1 MENTQKTSRNVFLD
15 FVKVLALVRVFLW
28 HATSWAPLTYIAS
41 IPVMVLAA
49 GFLFEK
55 SRSRSS
61 VVEVVKSRLW
71 RLLVPFW
78 LFASLALSVMA
89 AKDSSLALLSLP
101 DVLSWIL
108 PLRDPVGSSWQQGWI
123 TEPLW
128 YLRAYL
134 WLLLAS
140 PVIVK
145 AVKKGPGEVLAVLA
159 ISVIVCEQLLG
170 ANAWAFQDFLL
181 YGFFWT
187 LGMILAGRQSFVTSR
202 QSFKLGAFL
211 ALISAAIYVI
221 QAPLDGVV
229 NNSHT
234 LHLFVGSSTLAL
246 LWAARKQLEALA
258 SSRLL
263 SRVSQS
269 ISRNGLTVYLYHA
282 PMLGFAYLLLG
293 ALGLKE
299 GLTLTLVAVL
309 FGALLTIAAV
319 KFAGP
324 AEQWSKHKS
333 ITNASMYR
341 PNSLPKL
348 VAKTSALSLVLYVA
362 IVTVNPFASGTFVP
376 QTPSKA
382 PEAAVFEVNPD
393 ETFLL
398 EGSNASVNADPT
410 PTTRATTTREKV
422 TADRYNPATKPPTT
436 KEPKKVT
443 PKPDGRPT
451 LVNWVPDLSALA
463 SWDQSAPDMDAGKRS
478 AIELLFTRWAAKNKL
493 SSAQIGLLLPGRSKL
508 LLSANEEGVLQ
519 DAPSS
524 VAYNSVTKSFTSVL
538 ILRAVAQGKVALD
551 DKVGI
556 LEVAPWFDAARDVT
570 VAQLLGHRSGLT
582 PYAETRAF
590 KENAASI
597 DSWKSSLKAAQED
610 GPRFQPGASVEYS
623 STNFI
628 VAGLLAEKLYGA
640 PIETLLEREI
650 TGPLNLP
657 SIVFKKP
664 FPGSPGTGTGNAE
677 GSLQD
682 VMRWT
687 SALWRDGVVLGP
699 ANSHV
704 ANYAENTS
712 NLGYGT
718 FAYCPC
724 TSSGLKAAY
733 GTNGAQ
739 ITSRYYAALDVVI
752 LVRTTSG
759 VIPQVEDLIS
769 EVLRELA

>member
-1 MENTQKTSRNVFLD
+1 MENTKKTSRNVFLD

-28 HATSWAPLTYIAS
+28 HATSWAPLTYVAS

-55 SRSRSS
+55 SLSRSS
-61 VVEVVKSRLW
+61 VVEVLKSRLW
-71 RLLVPFW
+71 RLLIPFW
-78 LFASLALSVMA
+78 LFAALALSVMA

-108 PLRDPVGSSWQQGWI
+108 PLRNPVGSSWQQGWI

-128 YLRAYL
+128 YMRAYL
-134 WLLLAS
+134 WLLIAS
-140 PVIVK
+140 PLLVK
-145 AVKKGPGEVLAVLA
+145 AAKKGPGEVLAVFA
-159 ISVIVCEQLLG
+159 ISVIGCEQLFG

-187 LGMILAGRQSFVTSR
+187 LGIVLASRQSSVTSR
-202 QSFKLGAFL
+202 QSFKLGTIL
-211 ALISAAIYVI
+211 ALISAGIYVV
-221 QAPLDGVV
+221 QSPLDGVV

-258 SSRLL
+258 SSRVL

-293 ALGLKE
+293 AFGLKE
-299 GLTLTLVAVL
+299 GLTLTLVAAL
-309 FGALLTIAAV
+309 FGALLTMAAV

-333 ITNASMYR
+333 IANASMYR

-348 VAKTSALSLVLYVA
+348 VAKTSALSVVLYA
-362 IVTVNPFASGTFVP
+362 TIVTVNPFASGAFVP

-382 PEAAVFEVNPD
+382 PSAAVFEVNPD

-398 EGSNASVNADPT
+398 EGSNASVNADPA
-410 PTTRATTTREKV
+410 PTTRATTREIV
-422 TADRYNPATKPPTT
+422 TADRYNPSTKSPTI
-436 KEPKKVT
+436 KKPKKVT
-443 PKPDGRPT
+443 AKPTGRPT
-451 LVNWVPDLSALA
+451 LVSWVPELSALA
-463 SWDQSAPDMDAGKRS
+463 SWDQSAPDMDAGKRA
-478 AIELLFTRWAAKNKL
+478 AIELLFTRWASKNKL

-519 DAPSS
+519 DPPSS

-538 ILRAVAQGKVALD
+538 ILRAVAQGKIALD
-551 DKVGI
+551 DKVGV
-556 LEVAPWFDAARDVT
+556 LDVAPWFDAARDVT

-597 DSWKSSLKAAQED
+597 DSWESALKAAQED

-628 VAGLLAEKLYGA
+628 VAGLLAEKLYGT
-640 PIETLLEREI
+640 PVETLLEREL
-650 TGPLNLP
+650 TVPLNLP

-687 SALWRDGVVLGP
+687 SAVWRDGVVLGP

-704 ANYAENTS
+704 ANYAENAS

>member
-1 MENTQKTSRNVFLD
+1 MLY
-15 FVKVLALVRVFLW
+15 
-28 HATSWAPLTYIAS
+28 AT
-41 IPVMVLAA
+41 
-49 GFLFEK
+49 
-55 SRSRSS
+55 
-61 VVEVVKSRLW
+61 
-71 RLLVPFW
+71 
-78 LFASLALSVMA
+78 
-89 AKDSSLALLSLP
+89 
-101 DVLSWIL
+101 
-108 PLRDPVGSSWQQGWI
+108 
-123 TEPLW
+123 
-128 YLRAYL
+128 
-134 WLLLAS
+134 
-140 PVIVK
+140 
-145 AVKKGPGEVLAVLA
+145 
-159 ISVIVCEQLLG
+159 
-170 ANAWAFQDFLL
+170 
-181 YGFFWT
+181 
-187 LGMILAGRQSFVTSR
+187 
-202 QSFKLGAFL
+202 
-211 ALISAAIYVI
+211 
-221 QAPLDGVV
+221 
-229 NNSHT
+229 
-234 LHLFVGSSTLAL
+234 
-246 LWAARKQLEALA
+246 
-258 SSRLL
+258 
-263 SRVSQS
+263 
-269 ISRNGLTVYLYHA
+269 
-282 PMLGFAYLLLG
+282 
-293 ALGLKE
+293 
-299 GLTLTLVAVL
+299 
-309 FGALLTIAAV
+309 
-319 KFAGP
+319 
-324 AEQWSKHKS
+324 
-333 ITNASMYR
+333 
-341 PNSLPKL
+341 
-348 VAKTSALSLVLYVA
+348 
-362 IVTVNPFASGTFVP
+362 IVTVNPFASGAFVP

-410 PTTRATTTREKV
+410 PTTRAATTREKV

-436 KEPKKVT
+436 KEPEKVT
-443 PKPDGRPT
+443 AKPDGRPT
-451 LVNWVPDLSALA
+451 LVSWVPDLNALA
-463 SWDQSAPDMDAGKRS
+463 SWDQSAPDMDAGKRT

-524 VAYNSVTKSFTSVL
+524 VTYNSVTKSFTSVL
-538 ILRAVAQGKVALD
+538 ILRAVAQGKIALD
-551 DKVGI
+551 DKVGV
-556 LEVAPWFDAARDVT
+556 LEAAPWFDAARDVT

-597 DSWKSSLKAAQED
+597 DSWESALKAAQED
-610 GPRFQPGASVEYS
+610 GPRFAPGASVEYS

-640 PIETLLEREI
+640 PIETLLAREI

-664 FPGSPGTGTGNAE
+664 FPGAPGTGTGNAE

-687 SALWRDGVVLGP
+687 SAVWRDGVVLGP

-769 EVLRELA
+769 EVLRELT

>member
-1 MENTQKTSRNVFLD
+1 MENTKKTSHNVFLD
-15 FVKVLALVRVFLW
+15 FVKVLALLRVFLW
-28 HATSWAPLTYIAS
+28 HATSWAPLTYVAS

-55 SRSRSS
+55 SLSRSS
-61 VVEVVKSRLW
+61 VVEVIKSRLW

-78 LFASLALSVMA
+78 LFALLAISVMA

-108 PLRDPVGSSWQQGWI
+108 PLRNPVGSSWQQGWI

-140 PVIVK
+140 PILVK
-145 AVKKGPGEVLAVLA
+145 AVKKGPGEVLAVFA
-159 ISVIVCEQLLG
+159 IAVIVCEQLFG
-170 ANAWAFQDFLL
+170 SNAWAFQDFLL

-187 LGMILAGRQSFVTSR
+187 LGMILAGRQSLVASR
-202 QSFKLGAFL
+202 HSFKLGALL
-211 ALISAAIYVI
+211 ALISAGIYAV
-221 QAPLDGVV
+221 QTPVDGVV

-234 LHLFVGSSTLAL
+234 LHLFVGSSTLAF
-246 LWAARKQLEALA
+246 LWAARKHLEATA

-263 SRVSQS
+263 SRASRAV
-269 ISRNGLTVYLYHA
+269 SRNGLTIYLYHA
-282 PMLGFAYLLLG
+282 PMLGVAYLLLG
-293 ALGLKE
+293 EWGLKE
-299 GLTLTLVAVL
+299 GLVLTLAAVL
-309 FGALLTIAAV
+309 FGAFLTIAAV

-324 AEQWSKHKS
+324 AEQWSKRKS
-333 ITNASMYR
+333 IANASMYR
-341 PNSLPKL
+341 PNSLRKL
-348 VAKTSALSLVLYVA
+348 VAKTATLSVVLYA
-362 IVTVNPFASGTFVP
+362 TIATVNPFASGAFVP

-382 PEAAVFEVNPD
+382 PDVAVFEVEAD

-398 EGSNASVNADPT
+398 EGSNASVNQEPT
-410 PTTRATTTREKV
+410 PTTRATATREIV
-422 TADRYNPATKPPTT
+422 TADRYNPPAKSPTT

-443 PKPDGRPT
+443 SKPAGRPT
-451 LVNWVPDLSALA
+451 LVSWVPDLRGLA
-463 SWDQSAPDMDAGKRS
+463 SWDQSAPDMDEGKRA

-493 SSAQIGLLLPGRSKL
+493 SSAQLGLLLPGRSKL

-519 DAPSS
+519 DPPSS
-524 VAYNSVTKSFTSVL
+524 VAYNSVTKSFTSAL
-538 ILRAVAQGKVALD
+538 ILRAVAQGKIELD
-551 DKVGI
+551 DKVGV

-597 DSWKSSLKAAQED
+597 NSWESALKAAQED
-610 GPRFQPGASVEYS
+610 GPRFAPGASVAYS

-640 PIETLLEREI
+640 PVEELLEREL
-650 TGPLNLP
+650 TSPLNLS

-687 SALWRDGVVLGP
+687 SAVWRDGVVLGLG
-699 ANSHV
+699 NSHV

-759 VIPQVEDLIS
+759 VTPEVEDLIS

>member
-28 HATSWAPLTYIAS
+28 HATSWAPLTYVAS

-55 SRSRSS
+55 SLSRSS
-61 VVEVVKSRLW
+61 VVEVVKSRLR
-71 RLLVPFW
+71 RLLIPFW
-78 LFASLALSVMA
+78 LFAALALSVMV

-101 DVLSWIL
+101 DILSWIL
-108 PLRDPVGSSWQQGWI
+108 PLRSTVGSSWQRGWI

-140 PVIVK
+140 PVLVK
-145 AVKKGPGEVLAVLA
+145 AGKKYPGEVLAVFA
-159 ISVIVCEQLLG
+159 VSVIVCEQLLG

-187 LGMILAGRQSFVTSR
+187 LGMILAGRQSSVMSR

-211 ALISAAIYVI
+211 ALISAGIYMV
-221 QAPLDGVV
+221 QSPLDGVV

-258 SSRLL
+258 STRLL

-269 ISRNGLTVYLYHA
+269 ISRNGLTIYLYHA

-309 FGALLTIAAV
+309 FGALLTMAAV

-333 ITNASMYR
+333 ITKAAMYR
-341 PNSLPKL
+341 SNSLRKL
-348 VAKTSALSLVLYVA
+348 VAKTIALSVVLYATIA
-362 IVTVNPFASGTFVP
+362 IVNPFSSGAFVP

-382 PEAAVFEVNPD
+382 PSAAVFKVSPD

-398 EGSNASVNADPT
+398 EGSNASVDVDPA
-410 PTTRATTTREKV
+410 PTTRATTREIV
-422 TADRYNPATKPPTT
+422 TADRYNPVAKSPATK
-436 KEPKKVT
+436 ESKKVT
-443 PKPDGRPT
+443 SKPDGRPT

-463 SWDQSAPDMDAGKRS
+463 SWEQSAPDMDAGKRA

-508 LLSANEEGVLQ
+508 MLSANEEGVLQ
-519 DAPSS
+519 DPPSS

-538 ILRAVAQGKVALD
+538 ILRAVAQGKIALD
-551 DKVGI
+551 DKVGV
-556 LEVAPWFDAARDVT
+556 LDAAPWFDAARDVT
-570 VAQLLGHRSGLT
+570 VAQLLGHRSGLI

-597 DSWKSSLKAAQED
+597 DSWESALKAVQED
-610 GPRFQPGASVEYS
+610 GPMFAPGASVAYS

-640 PIETLLEREI
+640 PVEELLKREI
-650 TGPLNLP
+650 TGPLSLS

-682 VMRWT
+682 VLRWT
-687 SALWRDGVVLGP
+687 SAVWRDGVVLGS
-699 ANSHV
+699 ANAHV

>member
-1 MENTQKTSRNVFLD
+1 MKNTEKTSHNVFLD
-15 FVKVLALVRVFLW
+15 FVKVLALLRVFLW
-28 HATSWAPLTYIAS
+28 HATSWAPLTYVAS

-55 SRSRSS
+55 SLSRSS
-61 VVEVVKSRLW
+61 VVEVIKSRLW

-78 LFASLALSVMA
+78 LFALLAISVMA

-108 PLRDPVGSSWQQGWI
+108 PLRNPVGSSWQQGWI

-140 PVIVK
+140 PILVK
-145 AVKKGPGEVLAVLA
+145 AVKKGPGEVLAVFA
-159 ISVIVCEQLLG
+159 IAVIVCEQLFG
-170 ANAWAFQDFLL
+170 SNAWAFQDFLL

-187 LGMILAGRQSFVTSR
+187 LGMILAGRQSLVASR
-202 QSFKLGAFL
+202 HSFKLGALL
-211 ALISAAIYVI
+211 ALISAGIYAV
-221 QAPLDGVV
+221 QTPVDGVV

-234 LHLFVGSSTLAL
+234 LHLFVGSSTLAF
-246 LWAARKQLEALA
+246 LWAARKHLEAMA

-263 SRVSQS
+263 ARASRAVSH
-269 ISRNGLTVYLYHA
+269 NGLTIYLYHA
-282 PMLGFAYLLLG
+282 PMLGVAYLLLG
-293 ALGLKE
+293 EWGLKE
-299 GLTLTLVAVL
+299 GLVLTLAAVL
-309 FGALLTIAAV
+309 FGAFLTISAV

-324 AEQWSKHKS
+324 AEQWSKRKP
-333 ITNASMYR
+333 IANASMYR
-341 PNSLPKL
+341 PNSLRKL
-348 VAKTSALSLVLYVA
+348 VVKTATLSVVLYA
-362 IVTVNPFASGTFVP
+362 TIATVNPFAPGAFVP

-382 PEAAVFEVNPD
+382 PDVAVFEVEAD

-398 EGSNASVNADPT
+398 EGSNASVNQEPT
-410 PTTRATTTREKV
+410 PTTRATATREIV
-422 TADRYNPATKPPTT
+422 TADRYNPPTKSPTT

-443 PKPDGRPT
+443 SKPAGRPT
-451 LVNWVPDLSALA
+451 LVSWAPDLRALA
-463 SWDQSAPDMDAGKRS
+463 SWDQSAPDMDEGKRA

-493 SSAQIGLLLPGRSKL
+493 SSAQLGLLLPGRSKL

-519 DAPSS
+519 DPPSS
-524 VAYNSVTKSFTSVL
+524 VPFHSVTKSFTSAL
-538 ILRAVAQGKVALD
+538 ILRAVAQGKIELD
-551 DKVGI
+551 DKVGV

-570 VAQLLGHRSGLT
+570 VAQLLGHRSGLA

-597 DSWKSSLKAAQED
+597 DSWESALKAAQED
-610 GPRFQPGASVEYS
+610 GPQFAPGAAVAYS

-640 PIETLLEREI
+640 PVEVLLEREL
-650 TGPLNLP
+650 TSPLNLS

-687 SALWRDGVVLGP
+687 SAVWRDGVVLGLG
-699 ANSHV
+699 NSHV

-759 VIPQVEDLIS
+759 VTPEVEDLIS